1 MSTRIRTRRRPRPRA
16 TALVSRLVSLLGC
29 TLTVQAA
36 PVAAQERDSV
46 PPSRVPFPAAPPWSE
61 VGGGKHLSPTRARV
75 TPPPVRHRAIH
86 PPRVESP
93 VVRLFPRAQEVLER
107 RRAREASMRRHPA
120 GKGGAQRLSEPEAR
134 DAVGRNASKR
144 ESALGGTPVAPL
156 PDAHIVAIP
165 GGAARDRADGCAGS
179 ERVRVGDTLWDIG
192 RALIHSKDDAAIAA
206 YVQRLHQLNRDV
218 IGDDPDLILPGQ
230 RLQLPDCER

>member
-1 MSTRIRTRRRPRPRA
+1 VDGS
-16 TALVSRLVSLLGC
+16 
-29 TLTVQAA
+29 
-36 PVAAQERDSV
+36 
-46 PPSRVPFPAAPPWSE
+46 
-61 VGGGKHLSPTRARV
+61 
-75 TPPPVRHRAIH
+75 
-86 PPRVESP
+86 
-93 VVRLFPRAQEVLER
+93 
-107 RRAREASMRRHPA
+107 
-120 GKGGAQRLSEPEAR
+120 R

-165 GGAARDRADGCAGS
+165 GGAARDRAGDGGCAGT
-179 ERVRVGDTLWDIG
+179 ERVTAGDTLWDIG
-192 RALIHSKDDAAIAA
+192 RALIHSKDDGAIAA